1 MEKSRKIHENE
12 DIKNELKS
20 DQQVLINEL
29 ARYGSH
35 LSKNKKHYSCCHC
48 NSSDALSI
56 KQTDNGYMYNCFSCN
71 TGGDVI
77 KLVEN
82 QEGVKFQ
89 EALKILC
96 DRYNIDYIKPKKQS
110 NPGVNKDKLI
120 DYYKEKSERELKKG
134 NLDEAYENRMKV
146 HDIEEQS
153 YKFVFPYLD
162 AKNNPLKIW
171 ENVEALLEAREIKVA
186 YNIIE
191 KDINVLNLNDEDF
204 NSQILDIHS
213 ICNQVGF
220 RISIDFLVKAVN
232 RIAMKN
238 KYNPVKE
245 YLEDCEAFYD
255 DTQESTIKQVAD
267 CLITNNFDEN
277 LKYKLLE
284 KWLLNTANIVYNRG
298 YSNTEGC
305 LVLQGPQG
313 CGKTSFI
320 KAIIPPKFLKTGLD
334 LNPSET
340 DSIRKCIKYWVVELG
355 ELDSTMKSDQAKLKA
370 FITESI
376 DEYRIPYSISP
387 VRYNRTTSFF
397 GTVNKSNF
405 LKDETGDR
413 RYWVIPIEEVN
424 LNRLRKININQLW
437 GEVMSLLPYNLNYL
451 NLNKEE
457 LKELSESNKEFR
469 VKGSTQIK
477 IETGFLWNEPKE
489 NWIVVSSSEIASK
502 LGLTSTSGLRE
513 ALENC
518 GAEYKRN
525 KKQRG
530 YLVPSFVYDQY

>member
-1 MEKSRKIHENE
+1 MEKSIKIHEND

-20 DQQVLINEL
+20 DQQILINEL

-134 NLDEAYENRMKV
+134 NLDEAYESRMKV
-146 HDIEEQS
+146 HDIEEQN

-255 DTQESTIKQVAD
+255 ETQESTIKQVAD

-424 LNRLRKININQLW
+424 LDKLRQIDKNQLW
-437 GEVMSLLPYNLNYL
+437 GEVMNILPFNLNNL

-477 IETGFLWNEPKE
+477 VETGFLWNEPKE

-518 GAEYKRN
+518 GAEYKRT

>member
-1 MEKSRKIHENE
+1 
-12 DIKNELKS
+12 
-20 DQQVLINEL
+20 
-29 ARYGSH
+29 
-35 LSKNKKHYSCCHC
+35 
-48 NSSDALSI
+48 
-56 KQTDNGYMYNCFSCN
+56 MYNCFSCN

-437 GEVMSLLPYNLNYL
+437 GEVMSLLPYNLNNL

>member
-1 MEKSRKIHENE
+1 M
-12 DIKNELKS
+12 
-20 DQQVLINEL
+20 INEL

-437 GEVMSLLPYNLNYL
+437 GEVMSLLPYNLNNL